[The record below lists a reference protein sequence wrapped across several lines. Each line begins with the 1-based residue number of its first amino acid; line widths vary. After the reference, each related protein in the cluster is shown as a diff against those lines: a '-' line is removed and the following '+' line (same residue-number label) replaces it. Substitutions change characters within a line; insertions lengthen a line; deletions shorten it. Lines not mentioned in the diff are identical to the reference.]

1 MSVDQ
6 IIPKTIDDEM
16 KESYIDYAMSVIV
29 SRALPDV
36 RDGLK
41 PVHRRILYAMHN
53 ANLTYD
59 KPFRKSAT
67 IVGDVLGKYHPHGDA
82 SVYDA
87 LVRMAQDFNLRY
99 PLVQGHGN
107 FGSIDGDPPAAY
119 RYTEARMAAI
129 AMEMLEDIDKDTV
142 DFRDNFDNTLQEPVV
157 LPSRFPNLIVDG
169 SSGIAVGMATN
180 IPPHNLGEI
189 IDATVRII
197 DDPSV
202 DDEELIDI
210 VKAPDFPTGALIM
223 GVEGARSAY
232 RTGKGIVIMRARIEV
247 EERKGGRQTLIV
259 KEIPYQINKARLIEQ
274 LAEQI
279 RAKKISH
286 VSDLRDESDRSGMR
300 IVLDLGA
307 NANVQLVQNQLFKHS
322 NLQCSFGIILLALVD
337 GVPKTLTL
345 AEILKNYLA
354 HRLDVVT
361 RRCHYELR
369 KAKARAHIVE
379 GLRIALDH
387 IDEVIALIR
396 SSREHKEAKERLM
409 ERFGLTEP
417 QAQAILEMR
426 LQRLTGLERNKLE
439 EEYAGLMNTIA
450 YLEDLLADE
459 RKILGVIK
467 DELLFIKEKY
477 GDARRSEIVYARPD
491 DFEIEDLIPEEEVV
505 ITISHSG
512 YIKRLPVDTY
522 KSQHRGGRGIL
533 GLTLKEEDFLE
544 HVFVTS
550 THHFLLFITNRGRMY
565 RLKVYEINEAS
576 RQSKG
581 TALVNLL
588 PIEQGERVSSVVP
601 VREFNDQHYILMATK
616 KALVKKTNLIEY
628 VHCRRNGLNAT
639 LLQEDDELIGARL
652 VEKSQEIFLVTE
664 KGICVRFESNEVRIV
679 GRVAKGV
686 KGMRLRPDDSVVAM
700 VDCVN
705 GSNLLVVTTR
715 GHGKQTDVSQYRKTK
730 RGAKGII
737 TMNVTEKSGNIVAA
751 RMIKPDDEMI
761 VVTREGNIIR
771 FPGNQIPQGSRTRG
785 GVMLI
790 RLAPQDFVTSMAV
803 LN

>member
-1 MSVDQ
+1 MPLDQ
-6 IIPKTIDDEM
+6 LLPVIIEDEM

-41 PVHRRILYAMHN
+41 PVHRRILYAMYN
-53 ANLTYD
+53 ANLTHD

-119 RYTEARMAAI
+119 RYTEARMSSI
-129 AMEMLEDIDKDTV
+129 SMELLDDIEKETV
-142 DFRDNFDNTLQEPVV
+142 DFRGNFDNSLEEPVV
-157 LPSRFPNLIVDG
+157 LPSKFPNLIVSG

-189 IDATVRII
+189 IDAVVRII
-197 DDPSV
+197 DEPTV

-223 GVEGARSAY
+223 GIDGARSAY
-232 RTGKGIVIMRARIEV
+232 RTGKGIVIMRAKIEV
-247 EERKGGRQTLIV
+247 EERKGGRQSLIV
-259 KEIPYQINKARLIEQ
+259 KEIPYQVNKARLIEQ
-274 LAEQI
+274 LAEQV

-300 IVLDLGA
+300 IVIDLTG

-337 GVPKTLTL
+337 GAPKTLTL
-345 AEILKNYLA
+345 AEILKHYLA
-354 HRLDVVT
+354 HRLEVVT
-361 RRCHYELR
+361 RRCRFELR
-369 KAKARAHIVE
+369 KARARAHIVE
-379 GLRIALDH
+379 GLRIAQDN
-387 IDEVIALIR
+387 IDEVISIIR
-396 SSREHKEAKERLM
+396 SSREQKEAKERLI
-409 ERFGLTEP
+409 ERFGFSDL
-417 QAQAILEMR
+417 QAQAILDMR
-426 LQRLTGLERNKLE
+426 LHRLTGLERNKLE
-439 EEYAGLMNTIA
+439 EEYAELLKTIA
-450 YLEDLLADE
+450 YLEELLADD

-467 DELLFIKEKY
+467 EELLFIKEKY
-477 GDARRSEIVYARPD
+477 GDKRRSEIVYERPND
-491 DFEIEDLIPEEEVV
+491 LEVEDLIPEEEVV

-544 HVFVTS
+544 HVFVTT
-550 THHFLLFITNRGRMY
+550 THHNLLFITNRGKMY

-581 TALVNLL
+581 TAIVNLL

-601 VREFNDQHYILMATK
+601 VKEFTDQVYILMATK
-616 KALVKKTNLIEY
+616 KALVKKTNLMEY

-639 LLQEDDELIGARL
+639 LLEEDDELIGARL

-664 KGICVRFESNEVRIV
+664 KGICVRFDSNEVRIV

-686 KGMRLRPDDSVVAM
+686 KGMRLRPDDNVVAM
-700 VDCVN
+700 VDCTN
-705 GSNLLVVTTR
+705 GMNLLVVTTK
-715 GHGKQTDVSQYRKTK
+715 GHGKQTDISQYRKTK

-737 TMNVTEKSGNIVAA
+737 TMNITDKSGNIVAA
-751 RMIKPDDEMI
+751 RMIKPDDEII
-761 VVTREGNIIR
+761 VVTREGLIIR

-790 RLAPQDFVTSMAV
+790 RLSPQDFVTSMAV
-803 LN
+803 LS

>member
-1 MSVDQ
+1 
-6 IIPKTIDDEM
+6 M

-53 ANLTYD
+53 ANLTHD

-119 RYTEARMAAI
+119 RYTEARMSAI

-142 DFRDNFDNTLQEPVV
+142 DFRENFDNTLQEPVV
-157 LPSRFPNLIVDG
+157 LPSRIPNLIIDG

-180 IPPHNLGEI
+180 IPPHNLCEI
-189 IDATVRII
+189 IDATVKII
-197 DDPSV
+197 DEPNV

-259 KEIPYQINKARLIEQ
+259 KEIPYQVNKARLIEQ

-300 IVLDLGA
+300 IVLDLTA

-322 NLQCSFGIILLALVD
+322 NMQCSFGITLLALVD

-345 AEILKNYLA
+345 AEILKHYLA

-361 RRCHYELR
+361 RRCHYELK
-369 KAKARAHIVE
+369 KARARAHIVE

-387 IDEVIALIR
+387 IDEVITLIR

-409 ERFGLTEP
+409 ERFGLTDP
-417 QAQAILEMR
+417 QSQAILEMR

-439 EEYAGLMNTIA
+439 EEYANLLNTIA
-450 YLEDLLADE
+450 YLEDLLSDE
-459 RKILGVIK
+459 QKIMGVIK

-477 GDARRSEIVYARPD
+477 GDARRSEIVYAMPD
-491 DFEIEDLIPEEEVV
+491 NYEIEDLIPEEEVV

-550 THHFLLFITNRGRMY
+550 THHFLLFITNRGRIY

-601 VREFNDQHYILMATK
+601 VREFTDQYSIFMATK
-616 KALVKKTNLIEY
+616 KAFVKKTNLIEY
-628 VHCRRNGLNAT
+628 AHCRRNGVNITKL
-639 LLQEDDELIGARL
+639 EEGDEIIGARL
-652 VEKSQEIFLVTE
+652 VESSKEIFLITE
-664 KGICVRFESNEVRIV
+664 KGICVRFDSNEVRV
-679 GRVAKGV
+679 MGRIARGV
-686 KGMRLRPDDSVVAM
+686 IGMRLHPNDNVVAM

-715 GHGKQTDVSQYRKTK
+715 GHGKQTDVSQYRRTK
-730 RGAKGII
+730 RGARGII
-737 TMNVTEKSGNIVAA
+737 TMNVTEKSGDIVAA

-761 VVTREGNIIR
+761 IVTREGNIIR

-790 RLAPQDFVTSMAV
+790 RLAPNDFVTSMAV